1 MKPAAKKK
9 APVKAKAKAK
19 ARAKAPAKRKAA
31 VKRAVSD
38 EKRGRGRP
46 TNYKPEYADQAFKLC
61 LLGATDKQLADF
73 FGVTEQTINNWKVDF
88 PEFFESL
95 QKGKDVADAEV
106 AHSLYKRAVG
116 MEVPDTHFSSYEG
129 IVTETPYKKVLPPD
143 VAASFIWL
151 KNRQPAMWRDRHEV
165 QLEAGDSLLDAI
177 MRGRQRATAPED

>member
-9 APVKAKAKAK
+9 APAKAKAK
-19 ARAKAPAKRKAA
+19 ARAKAPAKRKAPA
-31 VKRAVSD
+31 KKAPAATA

-46 TNYKPEYADQAFKLC
+46 TDYKPEFAEQAFKLC

-73 FGVTEQTINNWKVDF
+73 FGVVEQTINNWKLDHPDF
-88 PEFFESL
+88 LESL
-95 QKGKDVADAEV
+95 QKGKEVADAEV
-106 AHSLYKRAVG
+106 AHSLYKRATG
-116 MEVPDTHFSSYEG
+116 MTVPDIHFSSYEG
-129 IVTETPYKKVLPPD
+129 IVTETKYDKQIAPD
-143 VAASFIWL
+143 VAAAFIWL